1 MQEIQKCYSRTE
13 RTNQN
18 SENMKSR
25 QEIET
30 RIKALVLQM
39 KDADKMKHAK
49 IRGAIAALEWVIGE
63 LEDID
68 KVVLDPNR

>member
-1 MQEIQKCYSRTE
+1 
-13 RTNQN
+13 
-18 SENMKSR
+18 MKSK

-30 RIKALVLQM
+30 KIKALILQM
-39 KDADKMKHAK
+39 KDADKTKHAK

-63 LEDID
+63 LEEID